1 MCDLVT
7 IFTMFF
13 TEVMKVFRT
22 ADGEAL
28 YRLRRSTRPAVISS
42 LAFRSDDGYLA
53 VALPGGKWAGP
64 IPMAA
69 GMVGSYGLSKNWW
82 CQNAPL
88 VEMFDS

>member
-53 VALPGGKWAGP
+53 VALPG
-64 IPMAA
+64 
-69 GMVGSYGLSKNWW
+69 
-82 CQNAPL
+82 
-88 VEMFDS
+88 